1 MTVLETTFAAARD
14 HKRIAEIA
22 AVLVRF
28 GVDDIAIRLG
38 LGGLLPKR
46 RGRASHADAESR
58 SQPERLRL
66 AIESLGPTFI
76 KLGQIRSTRA
86 DLLSPEW
93 ITELEKLQ
101 SDVAPE
107 PWEAIRAQVEE
118 DLGASPDTVFLSFA
132 HTALAAGSIAQ
143 VHRATLHD
151 GTDVVVKVR
160 RAGLRPLVEADLRL
174 LSHAAGLV
182 EAQWPEFA
190 RYRPRE
196 ILNHLGAAM
205 GEELDLA
212 AEGRNCEAVAQNLAA
227 MERIKVPRIFSE
239 WSSERLLVQEYI
251 DGIVPNDH
259 AALNAAGL
267 DGRELART
275 GTAAFLRMAL
285 VDGLFHADPH
295 PGNLRALPGNRVA
308 FIDFGM
314 VGRLGSRRR
323 EQLLMLVAAIVET
336 SGERVAALLTEWS
349 GAADIDLPRL
359 EAACDT
365 FVARHGVP
373 PLRLGEAITDFM
385 ELAREHD
392 LALPADLAL
401 LFKALITADGV
412 MRSLDPDFDA
422 LAVAGPIVQEE
433 MIRRYRPG
441 ALMGKGK
448 SLALDFAGLAAEA
461 PSLLR
466 LLALRLRQGRIAAEV
481 ELKGLDRIG
490 ADIRWAATRIAV
502 AIVTAAFAL
511 GLAPRLLDFG
521 PTLLGIPVTALL
533 GIAVILGGLAWLL
546 VPRRR

>member
-1 MTVLETTFAAARD
+1 
-14 HKRIAEIA
+14 
-22 AVLVRF
+22 
-28 GVDDIAIRLG
+28 
-38 LGGLLPKR
+38 
-46 RGRASHADAESR
+46 
-58 SQPERLRL
+58 
-66 AIESLGPTFI
+66 
-76 KLGQIRSTRA
+76 
-86 DLLSPEW
+86 
-93 ITELEKLQ
+93 
-101 SDVAPE
+101 
-107 PWEAIRAQVEE
+107 
-118 DLGASPDTVFLSFA
+118 
-132 HTALAAGSIAQ
+132 
-143 VHRATLHD
+143 
-151 GTDVVVKVR
+151 
-160 RAGLRPLVEADLRL
+160 
-174 LSHAAGLV
+174 
-182 EAQWPEFA
+182 
-190 RYRPRE
+190 
-196 ILNHLGAAM
+196 
-205 GEELDLA
+205 
-212 AEGRNCEAVAQNLAA
+212 
-227 MERIKVPRIFSE
+227 
-239 WSSERLLVQEYI
+239 
-251 DGIVPNDH
+251 
-259 AALNAAGL
+259 
-267 DGRELART
+267 
-275 GTAAFLRMAL
+275 
-285 VDGLFHADPH
+285 
-295 PGNLRALPGNRVA
+295 
-308 FIDFGM
+308 M

>member
-1 MTVLETTFAAARD
+1 MTILETTFAAARD

-22 AVLVRF
+22 TVLVRF
-28 GVDDIAIRLG
+28 GVDDIATRLG

-46 RGRASHADAESR
+46 RRRVSQPESDTL

-66 AIESLGPTFI
+66 AIEALGPTFI
-76 KLGQIRSTRA
+76 KLGQILSTRA

-93 ITELEKLQ
+93 ISELEKLQ
-101 SDVAPE
+101 SHVAPE
-107 PWEAIRAQVEE
+107 PWEAIQAQVEE
-118 DLGASPDTVFLSFA
+118 DLGAPPEAAFRNFV

-143 VHRATLHD
+143 VHRATLQD

-182 EAQWPEFA
+182 EAQWLEFS

-196 ILNHLGAAM
+196 ILHHLGTAM

-212 AEGRNCEAVAQNLAA
+212 TEGRNCEAIAQNLRS
-227 MERIKVPRIFSE
+227 MEHIKIPRIFSE

-259 AALNAAGL
+259 ATLRDAELSGP
-267 DGRELART
+267 ELARR
-275 GTAAFLRMAL
+275 GTTAFLRMAL

-314 VGRLGSRRR
+314 VGRLGARRR
-323 EQLLMLVAAIVET
+323 EQLLMLVASIVDT
-336 SGERVAALLTEWS
+336 SGERVASLLMEWS
-349 GAADIDLPRL
+349 GSVDIDLPRL
-359 EAACDT
+359 ETACDT
-365 FVARHGVP
+365 FVARHGAP

-385 ELAREHD
+385 ALARKHD

-412 MRSLDPDFDA
+412 MRNLDPDFDA

-433 MIRRYRPG
+433 MIRRYRPD
-441 ALMGKGK
+441 ALFGRGK
-448 SLALDFAGLAAEA
+448 SLALDVAGLAAEA

-466 LLALRLRQGRIAAEV
+466 LVALRLRQGRIAAEV

-490 ADIRWAATRIAV
+490 IDISWAATRIAV

-511 GLAPRLLDFG
+511 GLAPRLLDYG
-521 PTLLGIPVTALL
+521 PALFGIPVTALL

-546 VPRRR
+546 IPRRR

>member
-76 KLGQIRSTRA
+76 KLGQILSTRA

>member
-22 AVLVRF
+22 AVLGRF

-46 RGRASHADAESR
+46 RTRASHTDSESR

-76 KLGQIRSTRA
+76 KLGQILSTRA

-143 VHRATLHD
+143 VHRATLQD

-196 ILNHLGAAM
+196 ILHHLGTAM

-227 MERIKVPRIFSE
+227 MERIKIPRIFSE

-275 GTAAFLRMAL
+275 GTTAFLRMAL

-314 VGRLGSRRR
+314 VGRLGARRR

-336 SGERVAALLTEWS
+336 SGERVAALLMEWS

-359 EAACDT
+359 EAACDI

-385 ELAREHD
+385 ALAREHD

-412 MRSLDPDFDA
+412 MRSLDPNFDA

-448 SLALDFAGLAAEA
+448 SLALDFAGLATEA

-533 GIAVILGGLAWLL
+533 GIAVILGGVAWLL

>member
-46 RGRASHADAESR
+46 RGRALHADAESL

-76 KLGQIRSTRA
+76 KLGQILSTRA

-101 SDVAPE
+101 SDVAAE

-227 MERIKVPRIFSE
+227 MERIKIPRIFSE

-314 VGRLGSRRR
+314 VGRLGARRR
-323 EQLLMLVAAIVET
+323 EQLLMLVTAIVEN
-336 SGERVAALLTEWS
+336 SGERVAALLMEWS
-349 GAADIDLPRL
+349 GAADIYLTRL
-359 EAACDT
+359 EAACDI

-385 ELAREHD
+385 ALAREHD

-433 MIRRYRPG
+433 MIGHYRPG

-511 GLAPRLLDFG
+511 GLAPRLLDYG
-521 PTLLGIPVTALL
+521 PALFGIPVTALL
-533 GIAVILGGLAWLL
+533 GIAVILGGVAWLL
-546 VPRRR
+546 IPRRR

>member
-38 LGGLLPKR
+38 LSGLLPKR
-46 RGRASHADAESR
+46 RTLRSHADSESR

-76 KLGQIRSTRA
+76 KLGQILSTRA

-107 PWEAIRAQVEE
+107 PWKAIRAQVEE
-118 DLGASPDTVFLSFA
+118 DLGAPPDTVFLSFS

-143 VHRATLHD
+143 VHRATLQD

-196 ILNHLGAAM
+196 ILHHLGTAM

-212 AEGRNCEAVAQNLAA
+212 TEGRNCEAVAQNLQP
-227 MERIKVPRIFSE
+227 MVRIKIPRIFSE

-259 AALNAAGL
+259 AALKAAGL
-267 DGRELART
+267 DGRELARA

-314 VGRLGSRRR
+314 VGRLGARRR

-336 SGERVAALLTEWS
+336 SGERVAALLMEWS

-359 EAACDT
+359 EAACDI

-385 ELAREHD
+385 ALAREHD

-412 MRSLDPDFDA
+412 MRGLDPDFDA

-546 VPRRR
+546 IPRRR

>member
-22 AVLVRF
+22 AVLGRF

-46 RGRASHADAESR
+46 RGRALHADAESL

-76 KLGQIRSTRA
+76 KLGQILSTRA

-118 DLGASPDTVFLSFA
+118 DLGAAPDTVFRSFTR
-132 HTALAAGSIAQ
+132 TALAAGSIAQ

-196 ILNHLGAAM
+196 ILHHLGTAM

-212 AEGRNCEAVAQNLAA
+212 AEGRNCEAIAQNLAA
-227 MERIKVPRIFSE
+227 MERIKIPRIFSE

-275 GTAAFLRMAL
+275 GTAAFLSMAL

-314 VGRLGSRRR
+314 VGRLGARRR

-336 SGERVAALLTEWS
+336 SGERVAALLMEWS

-385 ELAREHD
+385 ALAREHD

-441 ALMGKGK
+441 ALMGRGK

-521 PTLLGIPVTALL
+521 PTLLGMPVTALL

>member
-46 RGRASHADAESR
+46 RTRASHADAESR

-76 KLGQIRSTRA
+76 KLGQILSTRA

-93 ITELEKLQ
+93 ITELERLQ

-151 GTDVVVKVR
+151 RTDVVVKVR

-227 MERIKVPRIFSE
+227 MERIKIPRIFSE

-259 AALNAAGL
+259 AALKAAGL

-314 VGRLGSRRR
+314 VGRLGARRR

-336 SGERVAALLTEWS
+336 SGERVAALLMEWS

-385 ELAREHD
+385 ALAREHD

-422 LAVAGPIVQEE
+422 LAVACLIVQEE

-490 ADIRWAATRIAV
+490 TDIRWAATRIAV

-546 VPRRR
+546 IPRRR

>member
-46 RGRASHADAESR
+46 RGRALHADAESL

-76 KLGQIRSTRA
+76 KLGQILSTRA

-93 ITELEKLQ
+93 ITELERLQ

-118 DLGASPDTVFLSFA
+118 DLGTSPDTVFLSFA

-227 MERIKVPRIFSE
+227 MERIKIPRIFSE

-314 VGRLGSRRR
+314 VGRLGARRR
-323 EQLLMLVAAIVET
+323 EQLLMLVTAIVEN
-336 SGERVAALLTEWS
+336 SGERVAALLMEWS
-349 GAADIDLPRL
+349 GAADIYLTRL
-359 EAACDT
+359 EAACDI

-385 ELAREHD
+385 ALAREHD

-433 MIRRYRPG
+433 MIGRYRPG

-511 GLAPRLLDFG
+511 GLAPRLLDYG
-521 PTLLGIPVTALL
+521 PALFGIPVTALL
-533 GIAVILGGLAWLL
+533 GIAVILGGVAWLL
-546 VPRRR
+546 IPRRR

>member
-46 RGRASHADAESR
+46 RGRALHADAESL

-76 KLGQIRSTRA
+76 KLGQILSTRA

-212 AEGRNCEAVAQNLAA
+212 AEGRNCEAVAQNLEP

-314 VGRLGSRRR
+314 VGRLGARRR

-336 SGERVAALLTEWS
+336 SGERVAALLMEWS

-385 ELAREHD
+385 ALAREHD

-511 GLAPRLLDFG
+511 GLAPRLLDYG
-521 PTLLGIPVTALL
+521 PALFGIPVTALL
-533 GIAVILGGLAWLL
+533 GIAVILGGVAWLL